1 MGGKLQA
8 AALLIVMT
16 SFVACGGGGHSTSN
30 AVPALPN
37 NPSTL
42 SVIPQVTSAGG
53 VASLTLT
60 AALDS
65 SGRPAFFWQGSEIA
79 PTIYVN
85 PGDQIHLHYQNN
97 LPYTCGLGLV
107 SDTNLHFH
115 GLTTSPQQPGDEV
128 IATNAAPGSSY
139 DYVVTIDPGQ
149 PPGLYWYHPHPHG
162 LTNWEIGNGMAGA
175 IVVQGIA
182 DEIPSL
188 AGLRERVIVLRDL
201 PYDPSVAAAETASAF
216 QRRARIS
223 AFRSAQDEDGGS
235 SGGGDPCSAETDKKP
250 TINGVPTATI
260 GIQPG
265 ERQLWRV
272 LNASGVRHFDLTI
285 PGQQLQLVAQDG
297 VPIGDYSGAPSS
309 LTVND
314 VVIPPAGRAEF
325 VVTGPTAPVPLISN
339 CYNSGPIG
347 DPNPQVVLGELVN
360 DDGISPTARVVKATG
375 RVHPTAYRIPP
386 PPPSQH
392 RYVHFQEDSSG
403 NFYINGLSYNPS
415 GPSMYTV
422 QTGTTEEWTVENDT
436 DEVHAFHTHQ
446 VHFVVEAVNGVQNST
461 PHWLDTFDLP
471 PQAHTPQGAA
481 QPSTVKLLVD
491 FRDSVI
497 RGTFLFHCHITDHE
511 DGGMM
516 AKITA
521 Q

>member
-1 MGGKLQA
+1 MRA
-8 AALLIVMT
+8 AALVITMV
-16 SFVACGGGGHSTSN
+16 SIAACGGGGHASSS
-30 AVPALPN
+30 AVPVSAS

-42 SVIPQVTSAGG
+42 QVYPSVVSSGG

-65 SGRPAFFWQGSEIA
+65 SGRPAFYWQGSEVA

-85 PGDQIHLHYQNN
+85 PGDQIHLHYVNN

-139 DYVVTIDPGQ
+139 DYVVTIDPDQ

-162 LTNWEIGNGMAGA
+162 LSNWEIDNGMAGA
-175 IVVQGIA
+175 LVVQGIA
-182 DEIPSL
+182 SEIPSL
-188 AGLRERVIVLRDL
+188 AGLRERVIVLRD
-201 PYDPSVAAAETASAF
+201 PPNDPSVAAAETASAF
-216 QRRARIS
+216 RRRARIA
-223 AFRSAQDEDGGS
+223 AFRSAQDEDGGG
-235 SGGGDPCSAETDKKP
+235 SGGGAPCQAETDATP

-260 GIQPG
+260 GIEPG

-272 LNASGVRHFDLTI
+272 LNASGHRHFDLAI

-297 VPIGDYSGAPSS
+297 VPIGDYAGAPTS

-325 VVTGPTAPVPLISN
+325 VVTGPDAPAPLISN

-347 DPNPQVVLGELVN
+347 DPDPQVVLGELVN
-360 DDGISPTARVVKATG
+360 DNGISSTAHVASTAR
-375 RVHPTAYRIPP
+375 RVQPMRYRVAPP
-386 PPPSQH
+386 PAAQH

-403 NFYINGLSYNPS
+403 NFYINGLSYSPS
-415 GPSMYTV
+415 APSMYTV

-446 VHFVVEAVNGVQNST
+446 VHFIVEAVNGVQNPT
-461 PHWLDTFDLP
+461 PHWMDTFDLP
-471 PQAHTPQGAA
+471 PQSHAPQGAA
-481 QPSTVKLLVD
+481 TPSTVTLLVD

-511 DGGMM
+511 DAGMM